1 MKINLPITGRSV
13 DFAPDANILSTTDL
27 DSTITYA
34 NPDFIEVSGYELSEL
49 LGTPHNLLRHPDMPP
64 AAFSHMWQTLK
75 AGRSWMGMVKNR
87 CRNGD
92 HYWVSAY
99 VTPIQENGRVVG
111 YESVRS
117 KPNSEQVR
125 RAEALYARL
134 NQGRP
139 AIGRG
144 EAFAQLARFFV
155 LPLLGVV
162 SGAAL
167 WSLELP
173 GTALLLTLV
182 LLGLQGFA
190 SLHNSSQL
198 LGRARAV
205 APKTFDSPLVAR
217 TYSDASGPLALLH
230 LALISEDARIRTAL
244 CRLGDFAD
252 QTAALAKENGR
263 LNEQAERALQA
274 QRNEA
279 DQAATAMHEMAASIN
294 QVSSHVQQTAQ
305 EARQASELAMA
316 GAQQSQ
322 QSRQVIEQ
330 LAQTVDGIGQSVQSL
345 ADETASIQQAASMI
359 HAIAEQTNLLAL
371 NAAIEAARAGEQ
383 GRGFAVVADEVRALA
398 SKTRQSTDVIQGIIT
413 GLHKETERA
422 LSVARAGSEEARNG
436 VARVAQTEQSLQGIS
451 QTVDNIHQMA
461 EQMAAAAE
469 QQSLVAEDIARQIN
483 SISQAT
489 NDNAEVT
496 GNSARLGSQLQSTAG
511 SLHALVERFN
521 S

>member
-1 MKINLPITGRSV
+1 M
-13 DFAPDANILSTTDL
+13 
-27 DSTITYA
+27 
-34 NPDFIEVSGYELSEL
+34 
-49 LGTPHNLLRHPDMPP
+49 
-64 AAFSHMWQTLK
+64 
-75 AGRSWMGMVKNR
+75 
-87 CRNGD
+87 
-92 HYWVSAY
+92 
-99 VTPIQENGRVVG
+99 
-111 YESVRS
+111 RS